1 MRLGGLE
8 ELPGCQDSSRLG
20 ATDVQLF
27 GEIFGAIYL
36 YLDSMAFLFLSAVG
50 LIIILGMMGITN
62 LAHGEFMML
71 GAYTAVLATRAGLP
85 FPISVVFASLMVG
98 LFGMVLER
106 LIIRRFYGNLL
117 QSLVATWGISLII
130 SQGMLV
136 LMGPS
141 LQTIR
146 MPLGGI
152 TVAGKAYA
160 AYRLLLAVI
169 AIGLLIVMWYV
180 FHRTKF
186 GMRARGAMQNAE
198 IAEAMGINTSR
209 MYQFTFGIGSA
220 LAGFAGALYAPT
232 TVLAP
237 LYGASF
243 LAPAFVTVVVSGGAN
258 VIQGAL
264 ITSVLLGIIEGTSS
278 RLYGTFIGRMAL
290 LAAAMVILRVLP
302 TGISGYLETRGERAR

>member
-1 MRLGGLE
+1 VQFIG
-8 ELPGCQDSSRLG
+8 
-20 ATDVQLF
+20 DV
-27 GEIFGAIYL
+27 FGAVYL
-36 YLDSMAFLFLSAVG
+36 YLDSMTFLFLSAVG

-71 GAYTAVLATRAGLP
+71 GAYSAVLATRAGLP
-85 FPISVVFASLMVG
+85 FPISVLFATLVVG
-98 LFGMVLER
+98 VFGMVLER
-106 LIIRRFYGNLL
+106 LVIRRFYGNLL
-117 QSLVATWGISLII
+117 QSLVATWGVSLLI

-136 LMGPS
+136 AMGPS
-141 LQTIR
+141 LQTIP

-152 TVAGKAYA
+152 TVGGKAYA
-160 AYRLLLAVI
+160 AYRLLLAFI
-169 AIGLLIVMWYV
+169 AIGVLIVMWYV
-180 FHRTKF
+180 FNRTKF

-198 IAEAMGINTSR
+198 IAETMGINTSR
-209 MYQFTFGIGSA
+209 MYLLTFGIGSA

-264 ITSVLLGIIEGTSS
+264 ITSVFLGLIEGTSS
-278 RLYGTFIGRMAL
+278 RLYGTFVGRIAL
-290 LAAAMVILRVLP
+290 LVATMLILRVLP
-302 TGISGYLETRGERAR
+302 TGISGYLEAKGERSR

>member
-1 MRLGGLE
+1 MQFIG
-8 ELPGCQDSSRLG
+8 
-20 ATDVQLF
+20 DV
-27 GEIFGAIYL
+27 FGAVYL
-36 YLDSMAFLFLSAVG
+36 YLDSMTFLFLSAVG

-71 GAYTAVLATRAGLP
+71 GAYSAVLATRAGLP
-85 FPISVVFASLMVG
+85 FPISVLFATLVVG
-98 LFGMVLER
+98 VFGMVLER
-106 LIIRRFYGNLL
+106 LVIRRFYGNLL
-117 QSLVATWGISLII
+117 QSLVATWGVSLLI

-136 LMGPS
+136 AMGPS
-141 LQTIR
+141 LQTIP

-152 TVAGKAYA
+152 TVGGKAYA
-160 AYRLLLAVI
+160 AYRLLLAFI
-169 AIGLLIVMWYV
+169 AIGVLIVMWYV
-180 FHRTKF
+180 FNRTKF

-198 IAEAMGINTSR
+198 IAETMGINTSR
-209 MYQFTFGIGSA
+209 MYLLTFGIGSA

-264 ITSVLLGIIEGTSS
+264 ITSVFLGLIEGTSS
-278 RLYGTFIGRMAL
+278 RLYGTFVGRIAL
-290 LAAAMVILRVLP
+290 LVATMLILRVLP
-302 TGISGYLETRGERAR
+302 TGISGYLEAKGERSR

>member
-1 MRLGGLE
+1 MG
-8 ELPGCQDSSRLG
+8 D
-20 ATDVQLF
+20 LF
-27 GEIFGAIYL
+27 GALYL

-50 LIIILGMMGITN
+50 LIVILGMMGITN
-62 LAHGEFMML
+62 MAHGEFMML
-71 GAYTAVLATRAGLP
+71 GAYSAVLATRAGLP
-85 FPISVVFASLMVG
+85 FPISVLFATLVVG
-98 LFGMVLER
+98 IYGMILER
-106 LIIRRFYGNLL
+106 LIIRKFYGNLL
-117 QSLVATWGISLII
+117 QSLVATWGISLLI

-136 LMGPS
+136 IMGPS
-141 LQTIR
+141 LQTIP

-160 AYRLLLAVI
+160 AYRLLLAFI
-169 AIGLLIVMWYV
+169 AMALLVVLWYI
-180 FHRTKF
+180 FNRTKF

-198 IAEAMGINTSR
+198 IAETMGINTSR
-209 MYQFTFGIGSA
+209 MYLATFGMGSA

-264 ITSVLLGIIEGTSS
+264 VTSVFLGLIEGTAS
-278 RLYGTFIGRMAL
+278 RWYGTFAGRMAL
-290 LAAAMVILRVLP
+290 LGATMIILRVLP
-302 TGISGYLETRGERAR
+302 TGISGYLEAKGERAR